1 LLGTLVGLRG
11 NPKACVYTEPM
22 WGLSM
27 ALCLPYASVYMLAL
41 GLSDLH
47 VGIVA
52 SIYMFS
58 QMIFSLLSGVITD
71 KYGRRKVTAIM
82 DFIAYSVPCL
92 IWASAQGFGFFAVAA
107 LLNGAMKVSVVSW
120 DCLCIEDADKNK
132 IGHIY
137 TWITICSNLSALFAP
152 IAAVLVS
159 KLTLIPAV
167 RLLYINAFVIMT
179 AKLLLLYKF
188 SRETRTGV
196 IRRNETAGKSWR
208 ELIGGYKSV
217 LQMMVTSR
225 GMVFAII
232 ISVVVEISVMI
243 ASTFWQIIASRR
255 IGVPDAL
262 LPMLPMAKSVM
273 AIVFM
278 FTMMGRMEQSKM
290 KNPLLIGF
298 FFSALSSVILIVI
311 PGTSVVGYMLL
322 ISSLALD
329 AFGASMLNVVRET
342 LVGIYANE
350 GERSRVLALL
360 QSMVMCIS
368 IPFGYICGAL
378 SEASRTYPFVL
389 SIVILGLGAV
399 ASVWHF
405 RKSSA

>member
-1 LLGTLVGLRG
+1 
-11 NPKACVYTEPM
+11 M

-58 QMIFSLLSGVITD
+58 QMVFSLLSGVLTD
-71 KYGRRKVTAIM
+71 RYGRRKMTAVM
-82 DFIAYSVPCL
+82 DFIAYSIPCL
-92 IWASAQGFGFFAVAA
+92 IWASAQGFWFFAVAA
-107 LLNGAMKVSVVSW
+107 LLNGGMKVSVVSW

-159 KLTLIPAV
+159 SLTLIPAV

-179 AKLLLLYKF
+179 AKLVLLYKL
-188 SRETRTGV
+188 SHETQTGL
-196 IRRNETAGKSWR
+196 IRRRETAGKPWR
-208 ELIGGYKSV
+208 ELIGGYKGV
-217 LQMMVTSR
+217 MKLMLQSR

-243 ASTFWQIIASRR
+243 TSTFWQIIASRR

-262 LPMLPMAKSVM
+262 LPMLPMVKSVM

-290 KNPLLIGF
+290 KNPLIIGF
-298 FFSALSSVILIVI
+298 FFSALSSVILVVI
-311 PGTSVVGYMLL
+311 PGTNAMGYLLL
-322 ISSLALD
+322 ILSLALE
-329 AFGASMLNVVRET
+329 AFGASMLNVLRET
-342 LVGIYANE
+342 LVGLQANE

-368 IPFGYICGAL
+368 IPFGYICGIL

-389 SIVILGLGAV
+389 NMVILGLGVAAV
-399 ASVWHF
+399 LWYF
-405 RKSSA
+405 RKSAARNVATGPS